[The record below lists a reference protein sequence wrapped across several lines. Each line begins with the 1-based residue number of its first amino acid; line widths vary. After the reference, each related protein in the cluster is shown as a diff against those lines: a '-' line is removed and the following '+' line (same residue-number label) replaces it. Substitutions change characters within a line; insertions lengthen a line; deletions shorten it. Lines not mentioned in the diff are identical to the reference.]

1 MFCYDHL
8 KTGTQKEAVAVCPI
22 CGRGVCMEHAHEQR
36 MQIKRES
43 GWVGHETTYILC
55 NTCFDA
61 VGHPS
66 G

>member
-1 MFCYDHL
+1 
-8 KTGTQKEAVAVCPI
+8 
-22 CGRGVCMEHAHEQR
+22 

-61 VGHPS
+61 VRHPS
-66 G
+66 A